1 MTENFDVNDRI
12 KQLCNERNFSYY
24 ELAKRAEIP
33 YSTLNTM
40 LLKSNQ
46 PSLSTIKKLCKG
58 FDISLLQFFNTEH
71 TTIALSDIQKECLSL
86 FDIMSS
92 DEKTL
97 VLTYM
102 KGILHR
108 L

>member
-46 PSLSTIKKLCKG
+46 PSLSTI
-58 FDISLLQFFNTEH
+58 N
-71 TTIALSDIQKECLSL
+71 
-86 FDIMSS
+86 
-92 DEKTL
+92 
-97 VLTYM
+97 M